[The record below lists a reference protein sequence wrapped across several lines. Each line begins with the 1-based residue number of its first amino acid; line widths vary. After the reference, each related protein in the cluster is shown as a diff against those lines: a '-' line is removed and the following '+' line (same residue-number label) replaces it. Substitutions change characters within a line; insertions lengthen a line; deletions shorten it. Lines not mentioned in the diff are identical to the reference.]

1 KDEMRVALLSIMA
14 ANNGITLT
22 AADIVLFSELTWDP
36 SALFQGED
44 RAHRIGRC
52 DKVIV
57 KYIVAKDTID
67 DLMWSVIT
75 KKIHTTE
82 NILDKSNNQRYI
94 DEYMD

>member
-1 KDEMRVALLSIMA
+1 
-14 ANNGITLT
+14 
-22 AADIVLFSELTWDP
+22 LTWDP
-36 SALFQGED
+36 SSLFQGED

-75 KKIHTTE
+75 KKIT
-82 NILDKSNNQRYI
+82 IKLDTFP
-94 DEYMD
+94 